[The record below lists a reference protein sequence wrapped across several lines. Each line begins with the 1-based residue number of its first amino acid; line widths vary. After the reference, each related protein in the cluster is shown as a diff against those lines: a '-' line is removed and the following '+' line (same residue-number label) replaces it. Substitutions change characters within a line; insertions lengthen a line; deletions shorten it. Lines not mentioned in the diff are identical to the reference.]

1 VKITGKVVALV
12 AVGVLA
18 WCSLQAA
25 SAGTSH
31 TQAASVTRTHTAPV
45 LKTRCAW
52 ARPRARVL
60 CVHRAP
66 RAVCHDALGAD
77 VNVCWW
83 FTGAD
88 TQLVFDW
95 RGDVAS
101 S

>member
-1 VKITGKVVALV
+1 
-12 AVGVLA
+12 
-18 WCSLQAA
+18 
-25 SAGTSH
+25 
-31 TQAASVTRTHTAPV
+31 
-45 LKTRCAW
+45 
-52 ARPRARVL
+52 
-60 CVHRAP
+60 VHRAP
-66 RAVCHDALGAD
+66 RAVCHDALGAN